1 MNIFTIIMCS
11 APTPEQLEQKMEQVL
26 KVCRKKNMKL
36 SPSKFQC
43 ARQVTFGGVNIE
55 ALKQRGDTETRVY
68 LTPEDEKI
76 QKFLDIEE
84 PRTKKDAQMICG
96 MAAQLKAW
104 VPGLQLIYPNIQ
116 KLTSNTTPFTWS
128 ADLSLEFQAIHESI
142 KLSPLDTNKKLYA
155 FVESAVTVGTAYVLA
170 QRKDENC
177 EKTSFHVTPPH

>member
-1 MNIFTIIMCS
+1 MEPHGAGPSSDLFNIHTDLQLRGCKGVYKNVDDILTA
-11 APTPEQLEQKMEQVL
+11 APTPGQLEQKMEQVL
-26 KVCRKKNMKL
+26 KVSRKRNMKL

-55 ALKQRGDTETRVY
+55 ALKQQGYTETRVY

-104 VPGLQLIYPNIQ
+104 EPGLQLIYPNIQ

-128 ADLSLEFQAIHESI
+128 ADLSLEFQAMKRAIQEAI
-142 KLSPLDTNKKLYA
+142 KLSPLDTKKKL
-155 FVESAVTVGTAYVLA
+155 
-170 QRKDENC
+170 
-177 EKTSFHVTPPH
+177 

>member
-1 MNIFTIIMCS
+1 MPQGAGPSSDLFNIHTDPQLRGTKGVYKNVDDILTA
-11 APTPEQLEQKMEQVL
+11 APTPGQLEHKMEQVL
-26 KVCRKKNMKL
+26 KVCRKRNMKL

-84 PRTKKDAQMICG
+84 PKTKKDAQMICG

-128 ADLSLEFQAIHESI
+128 ADLSLEFQAMKRAIQESHQ
-142 KLSPLDTNKKLYA
+142 T
-155 FVESAVTVGTAYVLA
+155 VT
-170 QRKDENC
+170 
-177 EKTSFHVTPPH
+177 S